1 MGFYLNSDSKSK
13 WFNFFILLY
22 RQRNDTI
29 QCLYGRIVFIDDP
42 DVVEIGVDDVAIRKE
57 QTYATA
63 LYDLKNHQ
71 LNEMCYSQKRSGYI
85 TNCLIQL
92 DELFNRVEFLQLYVE
107 CTLEVRRLLNPI
119 LAIQKANCNWKKRG
133 KRWWNL

>member
-1 MGFYLNSDSKSK
+1 M
-13 WFNFFILLY
+13 LY

-63 LYDLKNHQ
+63 LYDLKNHH
-71 LNEMCYSQKRSGYI
+71 LNEINLGI
-85 TNCLIQL
+85 
-92 DELFNRVEFLQLYVE
+92 V
-107 CTLEVRRLLNPI
+107 
-119 LAIQKANCNWKKRG
+119 G
-133 KRWWNL
+133 K